1 MVFVMPKGTE
11 QFTYFGKGPGESY
24 VDKNVST
31 HVDLFKTT
39 VTDNFEPYVRPQE
52 NSSHV
57 DTRFAKVYSRAGHGL
72 MFAFENAKGG
82 SVNAQHYSS
91 RQLASTAHDY
101 ELVPDEKT
109 FVSVDY
115 MMSGVGSNSCGPSL
129 DPKYRLKHENFS
141 YTFYVKPVFANNTD
155 DFREYKEMLSK

>member
-1 MVFVMPKGTE
+1 
-11 QFTYFGKGPGESY
+11 
-24 VDKNVST
+24 
-31 HVDLFKTT
+31 
-39 VTDNFEPYVRPQE
+39 
-52 NSSHV
+52 
-57 DTRFAKVYSRAGHGL
+57 

-91 RQLASTAHDY
+91 RQLSETAHDY

-129 DPKYRLKHENFS
+129 AEKYRLKHNDFS

-155 DFREYKEMLSK
+155 DFREYREMLEK